1 MRDKDNFKNICNLT
15 TSILG
20 LRKGSL
26 AYKSRKRDIQ
36 FARMIASVIGRK
48 EEGIKREIIAKE
60 LNRHRTLIY
69 HYEKYHEG
77 NFMFPEYRDA
87 YRKVY
92 LAYHKIDKSMNVFTD
107 PFIMKEFLLKKGVK
121 EHPRVEI
128 EIVVKSGEVGCH
140 IKTSYMDFSNQLEKI
155 ETILKKENY
164 KYKIADFKVTK

>member
-26 AYKSRKRDIQ
+26 SYKSRMRPLQ

-48 EEGIKREIIAKE
+48 EEGIKREIIADE

-87 YRKVY
+87 YSKVY

-121 EHPRVEI
+121 EHPRNDLQI
-128 EIVVKSGEVGCH
+128 IVKSGNVGCV
-140 IKTSYMDFSNQLEKI
+140 IKTSSLEFSNQLEKI
-155 ETILKKENY
+155 KLVLEKDNY
-164 KYKIADFKVTK
+164 KYKFTDFKVPK